1 MSAPDAGFEFQE
13 HTADVK
19 LHVWGD
25 TLAALFQAAATGFYR
40 LIGELVSTD
49 VGETV
54 TIELQAPDATDLL
67 HDWLAELLFRFDTRH
82 LHISEIEFA
91 QISDAYLSATG
102 QGRRVDLE
110 RSRFD
115 SEIKAVTY
123 HGLEVKQRRGRYE
136 ATVILDL

>member
-25 TLAALFQAAATGFYR
+25 TLAAMFRAAAQGFYR
-40 LIGELVSTD
+40 LIGELVLTD
-49 VGETV
+49 ARETV
-54 TIELQAPDATDLL
+54 TIELEAPDATDLF
-67 HDWLAELLFRFDTRH
+67 HDWLAELLFRFDTRR
-82 LHISEIEFA
+82 LHISEIVFA
-91 QISDAYLSATG
+91 QISDASLSATAQG
-102 QGRRVDLE
+102 QRVDLE

-123 HGLEVKQRRGRYE
+123 HGLEVKHRRGRYE